1 MSQDITL
8 TVDYHDRNCVIR
20 RLELAQGREQLLA
33 EVPTTRGD
41 LLRVLDR
48 ARRDVGPQG
57 RVIWIQESTTG
68 WARVQEL
75 IGDRAEF
82 LLANVL
88 QMPLPPKA
96 RRRKTDK
103 VDTARIQREYLAG
116 TLPLA
121 HQPPADWR
129 QLRRLVAYRENLV
142 NRQTAIR
149 NWINRYLA
157 HETWADRTGLWSK
170 AGQRRLRTL
179 LSELPRTDRLV
190 IEGKLDELARLEEGL
205 GSLLTEFSSAYSGC
219 PEAKRLDAIAGIGV
233 VSAVSIVA
241 RIGPV
246 GRFRNAESLIAFAG
260 LAPGVQQS
268 DRTRRDGHIGGG
280 GTDRHL
286 RHYLIEA
293 SVWARGLPRYKAAYD
308 RITRRRGSK
317 IGRLVVARMLL
328 RSIYKVLRD
337 GVEFD
342 PKGDAKEKAAP
353 QVTSAKAKAK
363 ATPARARAKAKAK
376 GQVAQEV
383 TSSR

>member
-20 RLELAQGREQLLA
+20 RLELTARREQLLA
-33 EVPTTRGD
+33 EVPTTHAD
-41 LLRVLDR
+41 LTRTLDQ
-48 ARRDVGPQG
+48 ACRDAGPQG

-68 WARVQEL
+68 WARVQGL
-75 IGDRAEF
+75 TASRAEF

-121 HQPPADWR
+121 HQPPAGWR
-129 QLRRLVAYRENLV
+129 QLRRLVTYRENLV

-157 HETWADRTGLWSK
+157 HETWHDRTGLWSK

-179 LSELPRTDRLV
+179 LPELARTDQLV
-190 IEGKLDELARLEEGL
+190 IEAKLDELTRLEEGL
-205 GSLLTEFSSAYSGC
+205 GQLLVEFVAAHGAC

-233 VSAVSIVA
+233 VSSVSIVA
-241 RIGPV
+241 RIGPIE
-246 GRFRNAESLIAFAG
+246 RFRNAEALISYAG

-268 DRTRRDGHIGGG
+268 DSTRRDGHLGGG

-293 SVWARGLPRYKAAYD
+293 SVWARGLPRYNATYE
-308 RITRRRGSK
+308 RTRKRRGAK
-317 IGRLVVARMLL
+317 VGRLVVARMIL

-342 PKGDAKEKAAP
+342 PNGASTEAK
-353 QVTSAKAKAK
+353 VTEAKVSK
-363 ATPARARAKAKAK
+363 ARAKAKD
-376 GQVAQEV
+376 QVTKEV
-383 TSSR
+383 TTAR

>member
-20 RLELAQGREQLLA
+20 RLERPGGREQLLA
-33 EVPTTRGD
+33 EVPTSRGD
-41 LLRVLDR
+41 LERVLDQ
-48 ARRDVGPQG
+48 ARRDAGPGG
-57 RVIWIQESTTG
+57 RVVWIQESTTG
-68 WARVQEL
+68 WARVQAL

-88 QMPLPPKA
+88 QMPTPPKA

-121 HQPPADWR
+121 HQPPAAWR
-129 QLRRLVAYRENLV
+129 QLRRLVAYREDLV
-142 NRQTAIR
+142 SRRTAIR

-157 HETWADRTGLWSK
+157 HETWYDRTGLWSQ
-170 AGQRRLRTL
+170 AGQRRLRAAL
-179 LSELPRTDRLV
+179 PDLPRTDRQV
-190 IEGKLDELARLEEGL
+190 IEGKLDELARLEERL
-205 GSLLTEFSSAYSGC
+205 GQLLDEFSSAYEAS
-219 PEAKRLDAIAGIGV
+219 PEARRLDAIAGIGV

-246 GRFRNAESLIAFAG
+246 ERFRGAESLIAFAG

-293 SVWARGLPRYKAAYD
+293 SVWARGLPRYKATYERTAQ
-308 RITRRRGSK
+308 RRGAK
-317 IGRLVVARMLL
+317 VGRLVVARMLL

-342 PKGDAKEKAAP
+342 PRGEPKAG
-353 QVTSAKAKAK
+353 
-363 ATPARARAKAKAK
+363 ATEARARAKGPAPR
-376 GQVAQEV
+376 EV
-383 TSSR
+383 TSSG

>member
-20 RLELAQGREQLLA
+20 RFDQAQGREQLLA
-33 EVPTTRGD
+33 EVPTTAED
-41 LLRVLDR
+41 LLRVLER
-48 ARRDVGPQG
+48 ASRDVGPQG
-57 RVIWIQESTTG
+57 RVVWIQESTTG

-82 LLANVL
+82 LLADVL

-129 QLRRLVAYRENLV
+129 RLRRLVTYRENLV
-142 NRQTAIR
+142 SRQTAIR

-170 AGQRRLRTL
+170 TGQRRLRTL
-179 LSELPRTDRLV
+179 VSELPGTDRLV
-190 IEGKLDELARLEEGL
+190 IDNKLDELVRLEGRL
-205 GSLLTEFSSAYSGC
+205 RQLLVEFSSAYSGC

-246 GRFRNAESLIAFAG
+246 ARFRNAESLIAFAG

-268 DRTRRDGHIGGG
+268 DRARRDGHLGGG

-293 SVWARGLPRYKAAYD
+293 SVWARGLPRYKTTYD
-308 RITRRRGSK
+308 RVTKRRGSK
-317 IGRLVVARMLL
+317 VGRLVVARMLL

-342 PKGDAKEKAAP
+342 PKGEAKAEVTKAE
-353 QVTSAKAKAK
+353 AKAKARRPVTK
-363 ATPARARAKAKAK
+363 EVAPAR
-376 GQVAQEV
+376 
-383 TSSR
+383 